1 MKFINRE
8 TGEILN
14 TKNRQVLLHTVL
26 STVYY
31 QFMLESR
38 TLNKVVEKYKNAPL
52 LPYVMTEKD
61 KKKIAKNPDAINDI
75 PRFVVSGYDKAVSD
89 SRFDQLIWNEFIE
102 RYNANDKD
110 LCDFINNYHP
120 IFKAT
125 LEVGVAVRKV
135 TTNQSRFL
143 QEILVAG

>member
-1 MKFINRE
+1 
-8 TGEILN
+8 
-14 TKNRQVLLHTVL
+14 
-26 STVYY
+26 
-31 QFMLESR
+31 
-38 TLNKVVEKYKNAPL
+38 
-52 LPYVMTEKD
+52 MTEKD

-135 TTNQSRFL
+135 ITNQSRFL
-143 QEILVAG
+143 QEILMAG